1 MKYNAEERLKAMRK
15 KQNSEKKPEIILS
28 TQSQS
33 ISEPN
38 SPSQIIEVPEH
49 SDFPKKIREKSYGK
63 KFEFTH
69 GNFKFLVHKIPVG
82 FLLILKPK

>member
-1 MKYNAEERLKAMRK
+1 MKYNAVERLKAMKK

-49 SDFPKKIREKSYGK
+49 SDFPKKNSRKVLWK
-63 KFEFTH
+63 K
-69 GNFKFLVHKIPVG
+69 V
-82 FLLILKPK
+82 